1 MRRSSGELSALTCSG
16 SRQESQSMLMV
27 DGLLSQRVLCTVM
40 AGVLPEITLVV
51 PKVETLPSTAII
63 GT

>member
-1 MRRSSGELSALTCSG
+1 
-16 SRQESQSMLMV
+16 MLMV